1 MTHIFSRSD
10 RAVWHGRALIAL
22 PLMLALAGCGGVPA
36 GQVQAHVNGREI
48 SDRAVAAELASANLA
63 DGDAG
68 AARAALDKVI
78 ARDLIVEEARR
89 EGLDK
94 TPDYLALRD
103 RADDLVLADMMVR
116 RWAGTLTAPGQA
128 EIDHYVAANPL
139 RFDQRALIAVDQIEA
154 SGQGPAVAALAP
166 LHNMDAVEAML
177 RTSRASVRRIAQ
189 VLDTAL
195 IDQATARRLVTAPPG
210 EPIVLAAPA
219 KGGADWRII
228 AVTRNDPAPIPAD
241 MRASLAGEALR
252 QQQIAHRLDA
262 LRSGA
267 RIAYRADLDPAAKAA
282 N

>member
-1 MTHIFSRSD
+1 MMPFSPCSGCGVRP
-10 RAVWHGRALIAL
+10 GRALIVL
-22 PLMLALAGCGGVPA
+22 PLIVALAGCGGVPA

-94 TPDYLALRD
+94 TPDYLAMRD
-103 RADDLVLADMMVR
+103 RATDLVLADMMVR
-116 RWAGTLTAPGQA
+116 RWAAALAPPGQA
-128 EIDHYVAANPL
+128 EIDRYVAANPL
-139 RFDQRALIAVDQIEA
+139 RFDRRALISVDQIEA
-154 SGQGPAVAALAP
+154 TGQGPAIATLEP
-166 LHNMDAVEAML
+166 LHSMDAVEGAL
-177 RTSRASVRRIAQ
+177 RNAHASVHRIAQ

-195 IDQATARRLVTAPPG
+195 IDQGTARRLVTAPPG
-210 EPIVLAAPA
+210 EPIVLGAPG
-219 KGGADWRII
+219 KTGGAWRII
-228 AVTRNDPAPIPAD
+228 AVTRNDPAPIAAE
-241 MRASLAGEALR
+241 MRATLAAEALR
-252 QQQIAHRLDA
+252 QAQIAHRLDT

-267 RIAYRADLDPAAKAA
+267 RIAYRADLDPAAKAV

>member
-1 MTHIFSRSD
+1 MMPFFPHSD
-10 RAVWHGRALIAL
+10 RGIRPGRAVIAL
-22 PLMLALAGCGGVPA
+22 PLALALAGCGGVPA

-68 AARAALDKVI
+68 AARTALDKVI

-103 RADDLVLADMMVR
+103 RATDLVLADMMVR
-116 RWAGTLTAPGQA
+116 RWATTLTAPSQA
-128 EIDHYVAANPL
+128 EIDRYVAANPL
-139 RFDQRALIAVDQIEA
+139 RFDRRALIAVDQIEA
-154 SGQGPAVAALAP
+154 TGQGPVIATLEP
-166 LHNMDAVEAML
+166 LHSMDAVEGAL
-177 RTSRASVRRIAQ
+177 RNAHASVRRIAQ

-210 EPIVLAAPA
+210 EPIVLGAPGKA
-219 KGGADWRII
+219 GGAWRIV
-228 AVTRNDPAPIPAD
+228 AVTRNDPAPIGAE

-252 QQQIAHRLDA
+252 QAQIAHRLDA
-262 LRSGA
+262 LRTGA
-267 RIAYRADLDPAAKAA
+267 RIAYRADLDPAAKAV